1 MTDTEGPG
9 LNAELLAAIPPD
21 MHPYA
26 WVFMHPPMDGVT
38 PKFEPDEM
46 NALGRHLERCGF
58 RPVAAQMDRYE
69 PPKSGPIHPHN
80 PGRWIPKSRPR
91 SATVPTVA
99 ERFTAAVDLLPEDQR
114 TEVIASLNRA
124 DTSKEPDE

>member
-1 MTDTEGPG
+1 MPEPEPDPD

-26 WVFMHPPMDGVT
+26 YVFMHPSMEGVT

-46 NALGRHLERCGF
+46 NALGRHLERLGF
-58 RPVAAQMDRYE
+58 RPVAEQLDRYE

-80 PGRWIPKSRPR
+80 PGKWIPKSRPR
-91 SATVPTVA
+91 SAAAPTVA
-99 ERFTAAVDLLPEDQR
+99 ERFVAAIGQLPEGDR
-114 TEVIASLNRA
+114 TEVLASLT
-124 DTSKEPDE
+124 DSKETSG